1 MKLVTR
7 GYGTKQQLVTRGYG
21 AKVAAII
28 EEFAGGAQY
37 VYKET
42 ISLLRFDVTN
52 YQPNKITFHIGKF
65 NVQPFSIFYDIT
77 KSSPRETIN
86 LLVHHFDI
94 RTQQFISSIRTAI
107 ESFNVKTRHENVS

>member
-1 MKLVTR
+1 MKLITR
-7 GYGTKQQLVTRGYG
+7 GYGNNHQIITRGYG
-21 AKVAAII
+21 SKVAAII

-52 YQPNKITFHIGKF
+52 YQPIKLAFHIGKF
-65 NVQPFSIFYDIT
+65 TIHPFTLFFDVT
-77 KSSPRETIN
+77 KISPRETIN

-94 RTQQFISSIRTAI
+94 RTQQFIS
-107 ESFNVKTRHENVS
+107 RHENVS